1 MISSLKKTKKN
12 KALINQIISLVKEK
26 GGLDYAI
33 DTMNKFHKLAIDE
46 LETFEDS
53 LYKDSLKNDKLRYSK
68 KLLNFDIKKYHRKSF

>member
-1 MISSLKKTKKN
+1 
-12 KALINQIISLVKEK
+12 
-26 GGLDYAI
+26 
-33 DTMNKFHKLAIDE
+33 MNKFHKLAIDE

>member
-1 MISSLKKTKKN
+1 MLYTKRALKKTKKN

-46 LETFEDS
+46 LETFDDS
-53 LYKDSLKNDKLRYSK
+53 LYKDSLKKMINYVIQRNY
-68 KLLNFDIKKYHRKSF
+68 

>member
-33 DTMNKFHKLAIDE
+33 DTMNKFHNLALDE

-53 LYKDSLKNDKLRYSK
+53 LYKDSLKKMINYV
-68 KLLNFDIKKYHRKSF
+68 IKRNY